1 MAVRPPDSR
10 PGRGQWLLLLALL
23 GGVIAFVAIWAV
35 NPFARGQDEPEM
47 VRYVEAVVGVPRVV
61 NPLLSSLNEPD
72 RDLTALVFSGL
83 TRLAPDGQVLPDLA
97 DRWEI
102 SEDGLLYTFYLRPG
116 VLWHDGTP
124 FGARDVLFTY
134 SLLADPQ
141 FPGDPSLSQFWS
153 QVKCEAPDQFTVQCR
168 LPEPFSP
175 FLAYASIGILPSHRL
190 AGTRAA
196 DLPQLPF
203 NNAPVGTGPFRLL
216 QVDSRRALLA
226 RNPAYHLGPPQIDQ
240 LELRF
245 FPDLHAAL
253 TALHR
258 GEVQGILLGPLAPR
272 EDLRSVASQGQF
284 RLMDAP
290 RTTYTAIFFNLDA
303 PPVNDPRV
311 REAISLL
318 LDRRTITDDLLGGR
332 AVPADTPI
340 PPKTWAATPPP
351 RPLEPDPRRAQQLLQ
366 QAGWQRGPDG
376 LWRQGDRPVVLP
388 LLTYDDP
395 MHMAVAR
402 EVARQLGNQGLL
414 TELQFLSPQR
424 MLDDYLV
431 PRRFSLA
438 LFSFDPGPDP
448 DPYPVW
454 HSSQRPPEGRNFSD
468 YLDPEAD
475 RVLTEARHT
484 ADRARRLA
492 LYARFQELFREDV
505 PAVVLFYPQYTYAVD
520 ERVQGISL
528 GALFDP
534 ASRFASVWQWQM
546 DPKGPPSLKRR
557 PGDAS

>member
-10 PGRGQWLLLLALL
+10 PGRGQWPLLLALL
-23 GGVIAFVAIWAV
+23 GGVVAFVAIWAL
-35 NPFARGQDEPEM
+35 NPFARGRQGPEM
-47 VRYVEAVVGVPRVV
+47 VRYVEAVVGAPRAV
-61 NPLLSSLNEPD
+61 NPLLSSLNEAD

-83 TRLAPDGQVLPDLA
+83 TRLGTQGEVLADLA
-97 DRWEI
+97 QHWQI
-102 SEDGLLYTFYLRPG
+102 SDDGLLYTFFLRPD
-116 VLWHDGTP
+116 VRWHDGTP
-124 FGARDVLFTY
+124 FSARDVLFTY
-134 SLLADPQ
+134 SLLADPL
-141 FPGDPSLSQFWS
+141 FPGDPALGQFWS
-153 QVKCEAPDQFTVQCR
+153 QVKCQAPDDYTVQCR

-175 FLAYASIGILPSHRL
+175 FLAYASIGILPAHRL
-190 AGTRAA
+190 PGLRAA
-196 DLPQLPF
+196 DLPQMAF

-226 RNPAYHLGPPQIDQ
+226 RNPTYHLGPPQIDQ

-245 FPDLHAAL
+245 FPDLHGAL

-258 GEVQGILLGPLAPR
+258 GEVQGILLGPLAPQQ
-272 EDLRSVASQGQF
+272 ELQSVASQGQF
-284 RLMDAP
+284 KLLHAP
-290 RTTYTAIFFNLDA
+290 RTTYTAIFFNLGSPLLVDA
-303 PPVNDPRV
+303 KV

-318 LDRRTITDDLLGGR
+318 LDRRLITDDLLGGR

-340 PPKTWAATPPP
+340 PPKTWAASPSP

-366 QAGWQRGPDG
+366 QAGWQRGSDG
-376 LWRQGDRPVVLP
+376 LWRQGERPVVLP

-414 TELQFLSPQR
+414 TELQFVSPQR
-424 MLDDYLV
+424 LVDDYLV
-431 PRRFSLA
+431 PRRFTLA

-468 YLDPEAD
+468 YLDVEVD
-475 RVLTEARHT
+475 RVLEEARRT
-484 ADRARRLA
+484 ADRAQRQA
-492 LYARFQELFREDV
+492 LYARFQELFRQDM

-520 ERVQGISL
+520 ERLRGVSL

-534 ASRFASVWQWQM
+534 ASRFASVWQWQLE
-546 DPKGPPSLKRR
+546 PKGPPSLKRR

>member
-1 MAVRPPDSR
+1 MAIRPPDSR
-10 PGRGQWLLLLALL
+10 PGRGQWPLLLALL
-23 GGVIAFVAIWAV
+23 AGIVAFVAIWAV
-35 NPFARGQDEPEM
+35 NPFARGQDRPEV
-47 VRYVEAVVGVPRVV
+47 VRYVEAVVGVPRAV
-61 NPLLSSLNEPD
+61 NPLLSSLNEAD

-83 TRLAPDGQVLPDLA
+83 TRLGPDGDVLPDLA
-97 DRWEI
+97 HSWDI
-102 SEDGLLYTFYLRPG
+102 SEDGLTYTFHLRSD
-116 VLWHDGTP
+116 VLWQDGTP
-124 FGARDVLFTY
+124 FTARDVLFTY

-141 FPGDPSLSQFWS
+141 FPGDPSLPQFWS
-153 QVKCEAPDQFTVQCR
+153 QVKCEAPDDYTVRCR

-175 FLAYASIGILPSHRL
+175 FLAYASIGLLPAHRL
-190 AGTRAA
+190 GGIRAA
-196 DLPQLPF
+196 DLANLPF

-226 RNPAYHLGPPQIDQ
+226 RNPTYHLGPPQIEQ

-245 FPDLHAAL
+245 FPDLHGAL

-272 EDLRSVASQGQF
+272 DELQSLASQGQF
-284 RLMDAP
+284 RLLDAP
-290 RTTYTAIFFNLDA
+290 RTTYTAIFFNLDSLLLR
-303 PPVNDPRV
+303 DPRV

-318 LDRRTITDDLLGGR
+318 LDRRVITDELLGGR

-340 PPKTWAATPPP
+340 PPRTWAASAPP

-366 QAGWQRGPDG
+366 QAGWQKGSDG

-402 EVARQLGNQGLL
+402 EVARQLGNQGVL
-414 TELQFLSPQR
+414 TELQFVSPQR
-424 MLDDYLV
+424 LVDDYLA
-431 PRRFSLA
+431 PRRFTLA

-454 HSSQRPPEGRNFSD
+454 HSSQRPPEGRNYSD
-468 YLDPEAD
+468 YLNPEVD
-475 RVLTEARHT
+475 RVLEEARRT
-484 ADRARRLA
+484 ADRAQRQA
-492 LYARFQELFREDV
+492 LYARFQELFRRDM

-520 ERVQGISL
+520 ERVKGVAL

-546 DPKGPPSLKRR
+546 DPKGPPSLRRR